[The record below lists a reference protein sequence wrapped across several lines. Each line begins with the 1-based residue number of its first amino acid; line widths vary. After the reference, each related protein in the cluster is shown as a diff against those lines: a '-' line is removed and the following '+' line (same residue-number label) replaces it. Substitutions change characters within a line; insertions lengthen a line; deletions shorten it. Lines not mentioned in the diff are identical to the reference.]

1 VEEFTTAEGVAGDL
15 ITCVFTEPGSLG
27 ITFEGTNGQD
37 IHVENRAAQAGGSR
51 VVFFDTLG
59 GLARAL

>member
-1 VEEFTTAEGVAGDL
+1 MEEFTTAEGVAGDL

-51 VVFFDTLG
+51 VVFF
-59 GLARAL
+59 